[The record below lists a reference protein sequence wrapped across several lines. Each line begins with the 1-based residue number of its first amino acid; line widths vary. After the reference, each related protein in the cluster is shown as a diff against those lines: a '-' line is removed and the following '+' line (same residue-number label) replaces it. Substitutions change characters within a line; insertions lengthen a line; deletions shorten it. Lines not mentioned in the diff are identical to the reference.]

1 VSTGEGKPKEGD
13 YRTTVFKRELDVT
26 YNLKINSSR
35 AFFAEI
41 NKKYPTLPFSISGFE
56 NTTAARV
63 GVKECMTHDL
73 ITPYP
78 VLVEKTGEYV
88 AQFKCTVAVQQRST
102 VILAGD
108 VSFTKERYESEKSLQ
123 SKELQDLVAAPLW
136 KKEDKKKPSKK
147 AEEEKQ

>member
-1 VSTGEGKPKEGD
+1 MFGLDIFVSTGEGKPKEGD

-26 YNLKINSSR
+26 YNLKIGSSR
-35 AFFAEI
+35 TFFGEV

-73 ITPYP
+73 ITPYQ
-78 VLVEKTGEYV
+78 VLVEKAGEYV

-108 VSFTKERYESEKSLQ
+108 ITFAKERYASEKSIQ
-123 SKELQDLVAAPLW
+123 SKELQD
-136 KKEDKKKPSKK
+136 
-147 AEEEKQ
+147 